1 MSLLPDGFGWLAFG
15 LLSATSFV
23 TSLISAALGLGG
35 GVALL
40 ALMATLLPPAALIPV
55 HGLVQ
60 LGSNVGRAI
69 LMLRHFDRATLVP
82 FVAGTAAGALLG
94 GGLASHLPGE
104 WVKIGIGLFIL
115 WSVSFKPP
123 AFFRR
128 AAALTGAVSSFL
140 SMFFGATGPFVAS
153 YVRALG
159 LTRQGTV
166 STHATFM
173 TFQHLLKV
181 VAFGLFGFAFGPW
194 LGLIGAM
201 LLAGFAG
208 TWVGEK
214 VLNRLP
220 EKVFRNALT
229 AILVVA
235 ALQLVYQ
242 GATDVLGDPFGSSAP
257 AGSG

>member
-1 MSLLPDGFGWLAFG
+1 MTLLPEGLDWLQFG
-15 LLSATSFV
+15 LLSATSFL
-23 TSLISAALGLGG
+23 TSMVSAALGLGG

-40 ALMATLLPPAALIPV
+40 ALMATMLPTAALIPV

-69 LMLRHFDRATLVP
+69 LMFRHVDRGTLWP

-94 GGLASHLPGE
+94 GGLAMELPGD

-153 YVRALG
+153 YVKALD
-159 LTRQGTV
+159 LNRQGVV

-181 VAFGLFGFAFGPW
+181 LAFGLFGFAFGPW

-220 EKVFRNALT
+220 EKVFRYALT

-235 ALQLVYQ
+235 GLQLIYE
-242 GATDVLGDPFGSSAP
+242 GVLDLLH
-257 AGSG
+257 